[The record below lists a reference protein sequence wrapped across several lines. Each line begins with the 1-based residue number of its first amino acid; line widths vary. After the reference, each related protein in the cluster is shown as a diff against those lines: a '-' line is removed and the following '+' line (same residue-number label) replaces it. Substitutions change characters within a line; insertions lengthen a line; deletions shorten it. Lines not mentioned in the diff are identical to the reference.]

1 MGLEAL
7 QIPTAHVY
15 VPLLEPKRYKGAYG
29 GRGSGKSHFF
39 AGLLVEE
46 AYATPG
52 YRAVCI
58 REVQNTIKESVRQL
72 LLDKIEAYGLG
83 DFFTAV
89 EGEIRGANG
98 SLIIFRGMQHYSAD
112 GIKSLEG
119 YDRAWVEEAQSLS
132 QRSLDL
138 LRPTLRKDG
147 SEIWFSWNPENEDD
161 PVDRFFRTQT
171 RNDAVIV
178 KANWNDNPWLP
189 EVLKAEKDE
198 DYKTDPEKAAH
209 IWGGQ
214 YNIVTEG
221 AYFARLLAEA
231 EDDGRVGNFP
241 YDPAIPV
248 ETAWDI
254 GVDDYTAIWFFQQN
268 GQQVRAID
276 YYEVSGE
283 GAEWIVQEAIKAKPY
298 KYRQHWLPHDV
309 NVREWGGGARRRIDT
324 LRGLGLVPIRAGS
337 QMNPVERINASRVLL
352 PMVHFNRDTC
362 NLGIKRLR
370 NYRRK
375 LNRSL
380 DTYTGP
386 LHDENS
392 HGADAFGEYAVNSPL
407 VLRKR
412 AEKKPPTRDKYARR
426 EREEAGSWKVV

>member
-1 MGLEAL
+1 MVLEPL
-7 QIPTAHVY
+7 QIETAAVFA
-15 VPLLEPKRYKGAYG
+15 PLLEPRRYKGAYG

-39 AGLLVEE
+39 AELIVEM

-52 YRAVCI
+52 FRAVCI

-72 LLDKIEAYGLG
+72 LIDKINKNGLSN
-83 DFFTAV
+83 FFQV
-89 EGEIRGANG
+89 LDGEIRGANG
-98 SLIIFRGMQHYSAD
+98 SLIIFKGMQHYSAD

-119 YDRAWVEEAQSLS
+119 YDVAWVEEAQTLS

-138 LRPTLRKDG
+138 LRPTIRKEG

-161 PVDRFFRTQT
+161 PVDQFFRGQA
-171 RNDAVIV
+171 RGNAVLV

-189 EVLKAEKDE
+189 DVLRAEKDE
-198 DYKTDPEKAAH
+198 DYLADPEKAAH

-231 EDDGRVGNFP
+231 EDQGRIGDFP
-241 YDPAIPV
+241 YDPEIPV
-248 ETAWDI
+248 DTAWDL
-254 GVDDYTAIWFFQQN
+254 GVDDYTAIWFFQRN
-268 GQQVRAID
+268 GGKVRAID

-283 GAEWIVQEAIKAKPY
+283 GAEWIVQEAIDAKPY
-298 KYRQHWLPHDV
+298 KYGQHWLPHDV
-309 NVREWGGGARRRIDT
+309 RVREWGGGAKRRIDV
-324 LRGLGLVPIRAGS
+324 LRGLGVSPIRVGVGLG
-337 QMNPVERINASRVLL
+337 PVERINASRALMPLVS
-352 PMVHFNRDTC
+352 FNKAATA
-362 NLGIKRLR
+362 LGIKRLR

-375 LNRSL
+375 HNRSL

-407 VLRKR
+407 VKSKP
-412 AEKKPPTRDKYARR
+412 KKPDEKPDGYKRRTRQ
-426 EREEAGSWKVV
+426 EATWKTV